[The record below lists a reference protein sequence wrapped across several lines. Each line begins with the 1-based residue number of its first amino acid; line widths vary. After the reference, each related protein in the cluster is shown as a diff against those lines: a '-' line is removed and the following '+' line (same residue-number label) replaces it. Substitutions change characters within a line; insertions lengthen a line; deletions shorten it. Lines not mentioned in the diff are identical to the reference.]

1 MSPFSRLP
9 RQAKIALG
17 LVAALV
23 IAIALTAPVAFRG
36 SGGKPCA
43 KTLAYKG
50 GDYTARAASSFVQSV
65 AIGVGV
71 ASGCGTQ
78 PANVNVRSVAGIE
91 VPRAIAVATD
101 QSTLYVRKGLCVRAS
116 GRALLACLR

>member
-1 MSPFSRLP
+1 MSRVP
-9 RQAKIALG
+9 RRVRILLW
-17 LVAALV
+17 LVAAFVLAVVLV
-23 IAIALTAPVAFRG
+23 APVALRG
-36 SGGKPCA
+36 PGGKPCA